1 MEEMEENGVWVLY
14 GGGDVENVSVLR
26 SGSKGELDGEGEGV
40 TSLSYLGDARL
51 LVLMFRFYLYYRLAY
66 PHLPDL
72 PQT

>member
-1 MEEMEENGVWVLY
+1 MGPN
-14 GGGDVENVSVLR
+14 
-26 SGSKGELDGEGEGV
+26 V

-72 PQT
+72 PRT